1 MAEDIFPSDAA
12 EEAEVALETEAAADD
27 GIRFLNEYR
36 YENDLITDFARL
48 QADPARKTLML
59 VFALAF
65 IAGGIWLLVAGGDW
79 AWLGII
85 CVLVGVFLIWYRKN
99 LHHILAKQ
107 YIDAVEGDTEMGGR
121 YRRVAANDGG
131 LMVWGGSGRSKFF
144 SYEKLDRVLDGERI
158 FVAMFGEH
166 GVTVP
171 KDTFVRGEAEEFRRF
186 LKERAGK

>member
-1 MAEDIFPSDAA
+1 MAGEFLPDDSADM
-12 EEAEVALETEAAADD
+12 AEVALETEAATDD
-27 GIRFLNEYR
+27 GIRFLNEYQ

-59 VFALAF
+59 VFALVF
-65 IAGGIWLLVAGGDW
+65 IAGGAWLLIAGGDW
-79 AWLGII
+79 GWLGII

-107 YIDAVEGDTEMGGR
+107 YIDAVEGDDAMGGR
-121 YRRVAANDGG
+121 YRRVAANEAG
-131 LMVWGGSGRSKFF
+131 LMVWGKSGHTQFF
-144 SYEKLDRVLDGERI
+144 PFEKLSEVLDGERI
-158 FVAMFGEH
+158 FVAMFGER

-171 KDTFVRGEAEEFRRF
+171 KDTFVRGEAADFGRF

>member
-1 MAEDIFPSDAA
+1 MHEDIFPSESA
-12 EEAEVALETEAAADD
+12 EETETALETEAAIDD
-27 GIRFLNEYR
+27 GIRFLNEYL

-48 QADPARKTLML
+48 QADPARKTFML
-59 VFALAF
+59 IFALAF
-65 IAGGIWLLVAGGDW
+65 IAGGAWLIVAGGDW
-79 AWLGII
+79 SWLGII
-85 CVLVGVFLIWYRKN
+85 CVLVGAFLIWYRKN

-107 YIDAVEGDTEMGGR
+107 YIDAVEDDAEMGGR
-121 YRRVAANDGG
+121 YRRIAASDGG

-144 SYEKLDRVLDGERI
+144 SYERLDRVLDGERI

-171 KDTFVRGEAEEFRRF
+171 KDTFVRGEAEAFGRF